1 MVENNTPESLGI
13 HLVNLKPDS
22 FDGDILS
29 FEKLF
34 FIITVSPFPIL
45 LNMPIPKCPFASKGM
60 PSELVS
66 TTHPSPIG

>member
-34 FIITVSPFPIL
+34 FIIIVSPFPIYQCQNVL
-45 LNMPIPKCPFASKGM
+45 LPQKVCLRN
-60 PSELVS
+60 
-66 TTHPSPIG
+66 

>member
-29 FEKLF
+29 FEKLSQ
-34 FIITVSPFPIL
+34 IKTRKKKNKDGYSLP
-45 LNMPIPKCPFASKGM
+45 
-60 PSELVS
+60 
-66 TTHPSPIG
+66 

>member
-29 FEKLF
+29 F
-34 FIITVSPFPIL
+34 V
-45 LNMPIPKCPFASKGM
+45 
-60 PSELVS
+60 
-66 TTHPSPIG
+66 

>member
-29 FEKLF
+29 LGFWLHKLYN
-34 FIITVSPFPIL
+34 FILQPI
-45 LNMPIPKCPFASKGM
+45 A
-60 PSELVS
+60 LV
-66 TTHPSPIG
+66 HG